1 MPISPQSCTIVALL
15 PFYHCV
21 CRVVLVAPAKLLSLR
36 RRRSSRRVEWPAST
50 SCDHGFTRIAGARC
64 PHTECWVRGE
74 RDAHQ
79 KAKTTPSQPDG
90 GRRQRGGLMM
100 PRGWP
105 KPKVWR
111 CELSFQGT
119 EPYQGRIY
127 RGEAPF
133 EALDTKR
140 ERPQRLGNGCGRP
153 RREKALS
160 RGGLSAIWRPGGRLT
175 ML

>member
-1 MPISPQSCTIVALL
+1 
-15 PFYHCV
+15 
-21 CRVVLVAPAKLLSLR
+21 
-36 RRRSSRRVEWPAST
+36 
-50 SCDHGFTRIAGARC
+50 
-64 PHTECWVRGE
+64 
-74 RDAHQ
+74 
-79 KAKTTPSQPDG
+79 
-90 GRRQRGGLMM
+90 MM

-160 RGGLSAIWRPGGRLT
+160 RGGLSAIWKLVAADQALVRVLWWPPLWPPGVLLRENKSRTLCET
-175 ML
+175 WFITFVHTFFPS